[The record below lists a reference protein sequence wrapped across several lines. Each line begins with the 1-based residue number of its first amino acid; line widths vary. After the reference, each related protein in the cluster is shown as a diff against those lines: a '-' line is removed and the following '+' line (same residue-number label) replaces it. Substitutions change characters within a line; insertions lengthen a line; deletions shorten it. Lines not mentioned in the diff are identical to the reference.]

1 MAYPFVPSPHVTR
14 TGGRRIDLV
23 VVHTMEMDEKGDTAE
38 ACARWFQNPSAK
50 VSAHYCVDADSVV
63 QCVHER
69 DVAWAAPGANSN
81 GIQLEHAGRAAQ
93 TGRDWADPYSTAM
106 LERSAALVA
115 DICRR
120 HGIPVAWLYAA
131 DLKAGRRGI
140 TTHAAVS
147 EAYRRS
153 NHWDPGKGF
162 PVERF
167 LALVRKALGQ
177 APATA
182 AAEAKAPPLKAP
194 PPLLRKGARG
204 WQVKRLQKLLLA
216 HGLLPDETQ
225 VDGVFGEITRA
236 AVEAFQAL
244 HDLAPDGIAGPLTW
258 HALET
263 LPATVKAEE
272 AVPA

>member
-1 MAYPFVPSPHVTR
+1 MAYPFIASPHVTR
-14 TGGRRIDLV
+14 TSGREIDLI
-23 VVHTMEMDEKGDTAE
+23 VVHTMEMAEKGDTAE
-38 ACARWFQNPSAK
+38 ACARWFQNPIAK

-63 QCVHER
+63 QCVREQ

-93 TGRDWADPYSTAM
+93 SGREWSDPYSTAM

-120 HGIPVAWLYAA
+120 HRIPVAWLYAA

-153 NHWDPGKGF
+153 DHWDPGKGF
-162 PVERF
+162 PVDRF
-167 LALVRKALGQ
+167 LARVRKAIGS
-177 APATA
+177 ATA
-182 AAEAKAPPLKAP
+182 GEPQEPRPLKQS
-194 PPLLRKGARG
+194 PPLLRDGFRG
-204 WQVKRLQKLLLA
+204 WEVKRLQKLLLA
-216 HGLLPDETQ
+216 HGLLPDATH
-225 VDGVFGEITRA
+225 VDGVFGPITKA
-236 AVEAFQAL
+236 AVEAFQQL
-244 HDLAPDGIAGPLTW
+244 NDLEPDGVVGPLTW

-263 LPATVKAEE
+263 LPATVRKEQP
-272 AVPA
+272 VPA